1 MLLGLCAVGSERVRQ
16 GTLGGSRVNARSVVH
31 GGWKRD
37 VSANS
42 ELFGKELR
50 GSSRVPRT
58 RDGTLANEAD
68 QGGAESI
75 AESDGG
81 THFDRG
87 VEVELEVAVVCG
99 VV

>member
-1 MLLGLCAVGSERVRQ
+1 M
-16 GTLGGSRVNARSVVH
+16 
-31 GGWKRD
+31 
-37 VSANS
+37 
-42 ELFGKELR
+42 
-50 GSSRVPRT
+50 PRT
-58 RDGTLANEAD
+58 GNGTLANEAD

-99 VV
+99 V